1 MLSSG
6 YGSVMADFE
15 HVEEI
20 AGAISA
26 ELAAASQYAALA
38 ARAPDETARALLEG
52 FAHEETE
59 HARSLA
65 QAYATLMQARWRGEA
80 RSPEVAEYDAA
91 LQQRLLDETD
101 DYARYANLSQQAVSP
116 WLRKLFSRLS
126 IEEAVHAM
134 RLPLLLRN

>member
-15 HVEEI
+15 YVEEI

-38 ARAPDETARALLEG
+38 QLAPGDEDRSLLEG

-59 HARSLA
+59 HAHSLA
-65 QAYATLMQARWRGEA
+65 QAYATLMQTRWRGETHN
-80 RSPEVAEYDAA
+80 PEIASYDGALRQRIVA
-91 LQQRLLDETD
+91 ETD
-101 DYARYANLSQQAVSP
+101 DFMRYANLSQQAVSP
-116 WLRKLFSRLS
+116 WLKKLFLRLS
-126 IEEAVHAM
+126 TEEAVHAM
-134 RLPLLLRN
+134 RLPLLFHR